1 MAGQKNSLLDIIT
14 LHRLLSTTDRF
25 RRHDKEHET
34 RYRRKEDPPPNL
46 RSSKISKGHR
56 GLSRITG
63 ARGYL
68 VVTR

>member
-34 RYRRKEDPPPNL
+34 RSQGGKRILLLLLLIYARLRYLKATED
-46 RSSKISKGHR
+46 SR
-56 GLSRITG
+56 G
-63 ARGYL
+63 
-68 VVTR
+68 